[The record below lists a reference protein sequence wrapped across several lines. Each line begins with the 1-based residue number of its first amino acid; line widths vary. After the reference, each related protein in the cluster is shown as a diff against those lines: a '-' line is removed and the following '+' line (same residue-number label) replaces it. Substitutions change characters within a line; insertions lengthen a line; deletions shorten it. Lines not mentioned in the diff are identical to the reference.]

1 MTDLRVSKTETQ
13 GEMKLRGTEK
23 PKVLGDNTGSFIV
36 VLKRLPKIGKNLL
49 LPAG

>member
-1 MTDLRVSKTETQ
+1 MTSCDQLILPENVDEIVNL
-13 GEMKLRGTEK
+13 GGY
-23 PKVLGDNTGSFIV
+23 KVLGDKRGSFIV